1 MTQTEANA
9 SPKDAALKLAD
20 ALNELLESFEK
31 DGKFCKSS
39 SIRNELYDRLKQ
51 TLEESKEALSQ
62 QSNERVESVA
72 VMELYTDGWD
82 LVEGID
88 TDWLESLP
96 FGTKLHTT
104 SPQEQRSCDMRTWV
118 GLTTDEYD
126 AAIVMDSIEAAV
138 TFVEAKLK
146 AKNGFLKEKNN
157 G

>member
-1 MTQTEANA
+1 MTTQTE
-9 SPKDAALKLAD
+9 ALKLAD

-51 TLEESKEALSQ
+51 TLEESKEVLSQ

-88 TDWLESLP
+88 TDWLETLP
-96 FGTKLHTT
+96 FGTRLFSHPPVPWT
-104 SPQEQRSCDMRTWV
+104 SKQIKEYAQAQRAQMP
-118 GLTTDEYD
+118 
-126 AAIVMDSIEAAV
+126 
-138 TFVEAKLK
+138 K
-146 AKNGFLKEKNN
+146 APL
-157 G
+157 